1 MSPARFLTAFTLVV
15 ATSLSAVAGVNYYV
29 DPANLFGDRTYEA
42 GVAALLAQGKGVA
55 NVTDY
60 DERLVQKFFAERLTA
75 RRDVLVLGSSRAM
88 NLVPEY
94 FGSTSFFNASVSGA
108 SLEDLSAILQIYRER
123 GLLPRRL
130 VLGVDPWMFN
140 RNSGQTR
147 WKSLEAEYA
156 RAVSRGRGD
165 DSAVFD
171 GVGASRAAQL
181 ISYAYFRASLQAPDR
196 RDRNFFAT
204 DAAELDVNI
213 RRADGTI
220 TYRRELAH
228 RGIDEARA
236 WVLKQASQTPVYS
249 LGQFRELDAEDR
261 RQFASLLERLRR
273 EGVEV
278 SLFLAPYHPAMYEVL
293 SRADGPYAMVAQA
306 ERYVR
311 DVARARNLP
320 LFGSY
325 DPAATGC
332 SAAEFYDEMHPKPS
346 CLDRIVKS
354 RRGPDA
360 GMTDS
365 AAETSRR

>member
-1 MSPARFLTAFTLVV
+1 MRMSPARFLTAFTLVF
-15 ATSLSAVAGVNYYV
+15 ATSLCAVAGVNYYV

-42 GVAALLAQGKGVA
+42 GVAALLAQGKDVA

-88 NLVPEY
+88 NLVPGN
-94 FGSTSFFNASVSGA
+94 FGSTNFFNASVSGA

-123 GLLPRRL
+123 SLLPRRL

-140 RNSGQTR
+140 RNSGQAR

-156 RAVSRGRGD
+156 RAVSRGHGGD
-165 DSAVFD
+165 DAVF
-171 GVGASRAAQL
+171 GGATSRASQL
-181 ISYAYFRASLQAPDR
+181 ISYAYLRASLQAPDR

-204 DAAELDVNI
+204 EAAELDVNI

-228 RGIDEARA
+228 RGIDEVRA

-261 RQFASLLERLRR
+261 RQFASLLDRLRR

-278 SLFLAPYHPAMYEVL
+278 SLFLAPYHPAMYEAL

-311 DVARARNLP
+311 DVARVRNLP

-332 SAAEFYDEMHPKPS
+332 PAAEFYDEMHPKPS

-360 GMTDS
+360 AITGS
-365 AAETSRR
+365 AAEARR